1 MRNIAVEWRPWLSHQ
16 LRKPKATIASKE
28 VGKALEAVNSPL
40 AKHTLPNGKVRKF
53 PLFDFR
59 KKAAS

>member
-1 MRNIAVEWRPWLSHQ
+1 MRNIAVEWRPWLSRKS
-16 LRKPKATIASKE
+16 RKPKATIASKA

-53 PLFDFR
+53 PLFDLG
-59 KKAAS
+59 KSLH